1 MHTVSFPGLDEPGVG
16 RLAVLSLHTSPLAQP
31 GVGDGGGMN
40 VYVAELTSALAS
52 SGVDCTVF
60 TRRTGAGEPSRV
72 HVEPGYDVVHVD
84 AGPTDLDKH
93 DLPAVLDRF
102 TAAVREHPDI
112 AGADAIHA
120 NYWLSGEVGHRLKH
134 ELGIPLAVS
143 FHTLGSVKSRGGDPE
158 PLERIVGEARII
170 ECADVIVANALP
182 EYQQLT
188 ELYEAPP
195 GRVEIIHP
203 GVDHALFGPG
213 DRTGARWAVGLDG
226 EGPVLL
232 FVGRIQP
239 LKGVDIAV
247 ATLAALQRPDARLV
261 VLGGPSGPEG
271 VRHLA
276 DVRALASRLG
286 VADRIMWEPPTA
298 RHLLSSWYRAADVVV
313 VPSRSESFGLVAL
326 EAAACGIPV
335 VASAVGGLTTVVVDG
350 RTGVLVPSRDPGEF
364 ASAAASLLDDPMQ
377 AERMGLHAAFHAQ
390 EFTWEAAAEQF
401 ADVVAG
407 LRMRQLVECR

>member
-1 MHTVSFPGLDEPGVG
+1 VHTVNDPGLDEPGVG

-60 TRRTGAGEPSRV
+60 TRRTRAGEPSRV

-84 AGPTDLDKH
+84 AGSPELDKH
-93 DLPAVLDRF
+93 DLPGVLDRF

-112 AGADAIHA
+112 ARADAIHA

-170 ECADVIVANALP
+170 QCSDVVVANALP
-182 EYQQLT
+182 EYRQLV
-188 ELYEAPP
+188 ELYEAPTE
-195 GRVEIIHP
+195 RLEIIHP

-213 DRTGARWAVGLDG
+213 DRAGARRAVGLDG
-226 EGPVLL
+226 GRPVLL

-239 LKGVDIAV
+239 LKGVDTAV
-247 ATLAALQRPDARLV
+247 ATLAALDRPDARLV
-261 VLGGPSGPEG
+261 VLGGPSGPDGE
-271 VRHLA
+271 RHLA
-276 DVRALASRLG
+276 DVRALAARLG
-286 VADRIMWEPPTA
+286 VADRVMWEPPTA
-298 RHLLSSWYRAADVVV
+298 RHLLSSWYRAADVVL

-350 RTGVLVPSRDPGEF
+350 RTGSLVWSRDPGEF
-364 ASAAASLLDDPMQ
+364 ASATAALLDDPVR
-377 AERMGLHAAFHAQ
+377 AELMGVDAAFHAQ
-390 EFTWEAAAEQF
+390 EFTWEAAAQRFGE
-401 ADVVAG
+401 VVAS